1 MALPDF
7 ENLYTLSGKDIWTG
21 RVDDPNDPDSYRWHQ
36 LIQFLDLRRPLRK
49 VERLSFC
56 FLGFKSDEGVKRNL
70 GRPGAKQG
78 PDSIRKQL
86 ANLPSYFNF
95 DVNLFDAGDILCE
108 GDLEKSQELLAEAVY
123 ILLKAGMFPVLL
135 GGGHEIAFGHYMGL
149 YKFFKEKGNS
159 LPAIINIDAHFDL
172 RPYHN
177 GVSSGTM
184 FHQIA
189 DMNIANNEPFRYLVL
204 GIQQSANTKSLFNR
218 ANRLGA
224 QYVLCKEMRNQPL
237 DKTYTV
243 IDNFVNGQNTYLT
256 VCTDVFSSA
265 VAPGVSAPQPFG
277 MFPETGLKLIKH
289 IVRNSNLVS
298 FDIAEVAPRFDD
310 DEQTAKLASVLIFSL
325 LNTIYK
331 PDVNLIL

>member
-1 MALPDF
+1 MVKFNELYEQPD
-7 ENLYTLSGKDIWTG
+7 GGIWQG
-21 RVDDPNDPDSYRWHQ
+21 RVDDPNDLDSYRWHQ
-36 LIQFLDLRRPLRK
+36 LIQFLDLKRPLRK
-49 VERLSFC
+49 AEKQSFC

-70 GRPGAKQG
+70 GRPGAKYG

-95 DVNLFDAGDILCE
+95 DLNLFDAGNILCE
-108 GDLEKSQELLAEAVY
+108 DDLEKSQNILADAVY
-123 ILLKAGMFPVLL
+123 KILEAGMFPVLL

-149 YKFFKEKGNS
+149 YKFFKENGEE
-159 LPAIINIDAHFDL
+159 LPSIVNLDAHFDL

-189 DMNIANNEPFRYLVL
+189 DMNIANGEKFKYLVA
-204 GIQQSANTKSLFNR
+204 GIQQSANTKSLFHR
-218 ANRLGA
+218 AERLGGK
-224 QYVLCKEMRNQPL
+224 YILCKEIRNKPL
-237 DKTYTV
+237 EESLNK
-243 IDNFVNGQNTYLT
+243 ISKFVNGGNVYLT

-277 MFPETGLKLIKH
+277 MFPETGLKIIKH
-289 IVRNSNLVS
+289 VIKTGKLVS

-310 DEQTAKLASVLIFSL
+310 DDQTAKLASVIIFSL
-325 LNTIYK
+325 LNTLYK
-331 PDVNLIL
+331 PDINLVI

>member
-1 MALPDF
+1 M
-7 ENLYTLSGKDIWTG
+7 
-21 RVDDPNDPDSYRWHQ
+21 
-36 LIQFLDLRRPLRK
+36 QFLDLTKPLRK
-49 VERLSFC
+49 VERMSFC

-70 GRPGAKQG
+70 GRTGAKYG
-78 PDSIRKQL
+78 PDSIRKQM

-95 DVNLFDAGDILCE
+95 DVNMFDAGNIICE
-108 GDLEKSQELLAEAVY
+108 DDLEEAQILLADAVY
-123 ILLKAGMFPVLL
+123 KILSAGMFPVLL
-135 GGGHEIAFGHYMGL
+135 GGGHEIAYGHYKGL
-149 YKFFKEKGNS
+149 YKYFKDNNKE
-159 LPAIINIDAHFDL
+159 LPHIVNVDAHFDL

-189 DMNIANNEPFRYLVL
+189 DMNKENGEKFKYLVI

-218 ANRLGA
+218 ADRLGTN
-224 QYVLCKEMRNQPL
+224 YILCKDIRNKSEEIIFSKIDEL
-237 DKTYTV
+237 IKDK
-243 IDNFVNGQNTYLT
+243 NTYLT

-277 MFPETGLKLIKH
+277 MFPEIGLKIIKH
-289 IVRNSNLVS
+289 IVINSNLIS

-310 DEQTAKLASVLIFSL
+310 DEQTAKLASILIFSL

-331 PDVNLIL
+331 PTINLIL